1 MIIDW
6 WRRRTLS
13 FRITVVTTGVAM
25 IFLFGLARIGA
36 TILSASIVAA
46 VDADLR
52 LAQAAAGD
60 AVMAGRTPRTVGA
73 ITVWVT
79 DTSGRPVN
87 GGQPPALDSGELRA
101 LQEGAAVSVPAYEG
115 PVRWLGAV
123 VSTPDGTQR
132 LVLVS
137 TTMVGLER
145 SGDSLGVW
153 LMIAALGGA
162 TAVAVATWLS
172 VRSALRPVRRI
183 RLAAVGLSPGQRLPT
198 PVARDELRA
207 LAVALNDLLTRQDEA
222 AARLRRFTGDAAH
235 ELRSPVASIR
245 AQTEVAL
252 AYPDPDSVSETFESI
267 NAEALRLSVLVD
279 DMLTL
284 ARTDASAP
292 RPAASAV
299 RLRELSQRV
308 ADRCAADRETVTI
321 RVEGPEA
328 VVAATEGEVRLV
340 LDNLL
345 GNALRYA
352 GSVVRVSVLPS
363 GREVR
368 LIVDDDGPGIPAEH
382 RSLVFDRFHRVQDDR
397 ARTSGGAGLG
407 LAMVAEAVN
416 ARGGTVSAGVSPWH
430 GARVEVRWPAAG
442 TTSDDDQP

>member
-6 WRRRTLS
+6 WRRRPLS

-25 IFLFGLARIGA
+25 IFLFGLARIGVS
-36 TILSASIVAA
+36 ILSASIVAS

-52 LAQAAAGD
+52 LARAAAGD
-60 AVMAGRTPRTVGA
+60 EVMAGRTPRTEGA
-73 ITVWVT
+73 ITVRVT

-87 GGQPPALDSGELRA
+87 GDQPPALGSGDLRA
-101 LQEGAAVSVPAYEG
+101 LQEGAAVSIPTYEG

-153 LMIAALGGA
+153 LMVAALGGA

-183 RLAAVGLSPGQRLPT
+183 RLAAVGLAPGQRLPT

-207 LAVALNDLLTRQDEA
+207 LAVALNDLLARQDEA

-252 AYPDPDSVSETFESI
+252 AYPDPDSVSETFELI
-267 NAEALRLSVLVD
+267 NAEALRLSILVD

-284 ARTDASAP
+284 ARADASAP
-292 RPAASAV
+292 RPAATAV
-299 RLRELSQRV
+299 RLRELSRRV
-308 ADRCAADRETVTI
+308 ADRCAADPGAVTI

-328 VVAATEGEVRLV
+328 VVAATPGEVRLV

-345 GNALRYA
+345 GNASRYA
-352 GSVVRVSVLPS
+352 TSVVRVSVLPA

-382 RSLVFDRFHRVQDDR
+382 RSLVFNRFHRVQDDR

-407 LAMVAEAVN
+407 LAMVAEAVH

-430 GARVEVRWPAAG
+430 GARIEVRWPAAA
-442 TTSDDDQP
+442 TAPDDDQS